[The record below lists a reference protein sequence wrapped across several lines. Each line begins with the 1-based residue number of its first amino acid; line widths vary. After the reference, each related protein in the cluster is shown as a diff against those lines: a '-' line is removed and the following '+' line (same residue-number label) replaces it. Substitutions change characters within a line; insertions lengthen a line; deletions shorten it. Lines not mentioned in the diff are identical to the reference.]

1 MGETTATVVGAT
13 FQVNNVHVLYP
24 VSYQKGEVNMQF

>member
-13 FQVNNVHVLYP
+13 FQVNNVHVLYT
-24 VSYQKGEVNMQF
+24 VSFRKGEEFMQF